1 MYLRISLKALLLLL
15 VLGLFTYLLMRQ
27 PEVSHA
33 QTGGF
38 DRAQY
43 ANDKPVGELEGQDEL
58 PQTGEF
64 NVMIE
69 LFDEPT
75 AKVYAQA
82 LGNRSDRA
90 ANPQQRA
97 NAQAVARSQMVRIA
111 GAQQRVLA
119 RLGDFGRS
127 ARVLYRVQTAYN
139 GIAARINA
147 SILPQLR
154 NHADVKAV
162 HALPVH
168 YIENSSSLPFI
179 KAASAW
185 AASSGNAGDGMR
197 IAVIDTGVDYLH
209 ANFGG
214 PGTAAA
220 YAANNRA
227 IIEPGTFPTAK
238 VVGGFDFAGDAYTGA
253 NIPVPDPDPLDC
265 FGHGSHVAGT
275 ATGLGVN
282 ADGTTYL
289 GPYDATTPFPS
300 FSIGRGVSPGAQRY
314 AFKVFGCTGSPGLT
328 TQPINWAVDPNGPVG
343 SPVC

>member
-127 ARVLYRVQTAYN
+127 ASTRCCAPAIRTICERATA
-139 GIAARINA
+139 
-147 SILPQLR
+147 
-154 NHADVKAV
+154 
-162 HALPVH
+162 
-168 YIENSSSLPFI
+168 
-179 KAASAW
+179 
-185 AASSGNAGDGMR
+185 
-197 IAVIDTGVDYLH
+197 
-209 ANFGG
+209 
-214 PGTAAA
+214 
-220 YAANNRA
+220 
-227 IIEPGTFPTAK
+227 
-238 VVGGFDFAGDAYTGA
+238 
-253 NIPVPDPDPLDC
+253 
-265 FGHGSHVAGT
+265 
-275 ATGLGVN
+275 
-282 ADGTTYL
+282 
-289 GPYDATTPFPS
+289 
-300 FSIGRGVSPGAQRY
+300 
-314 AFKVFGCTGSPGLT
+314 
-328 TQPINWAVDPNGPVG
+328 
-343 SPVC
+343 